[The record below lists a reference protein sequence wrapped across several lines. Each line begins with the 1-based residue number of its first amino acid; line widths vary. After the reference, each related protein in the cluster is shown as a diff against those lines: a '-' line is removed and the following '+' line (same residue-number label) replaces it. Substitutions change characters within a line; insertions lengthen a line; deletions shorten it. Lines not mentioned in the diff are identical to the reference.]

1 MLQAIDISQTI
12 KDKKILK
19 PCSVSIVPGEFTAVV
34 GPNGA
39 GKSTLLRILSGENKA
54 SSGEVFIQNQPL
66 QRYSSKELSRLI
78 AVLPQSTAINFPFT
92 VEQVIEIGRYSHA
105 TSDQQNR
112 LIVNEILQRT
122 ALTHFRER
130 AYQTLSGGEQQ
141 RVQMARV
148 LAQLWH
154 GGYHAHEPR
163 PRYLLLDEPT
173 SSLDLA
179 QQQKLLSLARD
190 SCHEGVGVLAILHD
204 LNLAMQYADRILF
217 LKKGQTVA
225 YGPVSE
231 VVTQTVIEDTFS
243 HPVRLFHDQGQWV
256 VVPQAYSN
264 VHFVKLNEQN
274 HE

>member
-1 MLQAIDISQTI
+1 MLHAVDISKTI
-12 KDKKILK
+12 KGKQILK
-19 PCSVSIVPGEFTAVV
+19 SCSLSIRPGEFTAVV

-39 GKSTLLRILSGENKA
+39 GKSTLLRILSGEDKA
-54 SSGEVFIQNQPL
+54 SSGNVFLNKEPM
-66 QRYSSKELSRLI
+66 SSFDSKTLSRLR
-78 AVLPQSTAINFPFT
+78 AVLPQSTTINFPFT
-92 VEQVIEIGRYSHA
+92 VEQVVEIGRYSHA
-105 TSDQQNR
+105 SSDQQNR
-112 LIVNEILQRT
+112 QIIADILQRT
-122 ALTHFRER
+122 GLTHFSDRP
-130 AYQTLSGGEQQ
+130 YQTLSGGEQQ

-154 GGYHAHEPR
+154 GGFHAHEPR

-190 SCHEGVGVLAILHD
+190 SCREGVGVFAILHD
-204 LNLAMQYADRILF
+204 LNLAMQYADHILF

-225 YGPVSE
+225 YGPVAE

-243 HPVRLFHDQGQWV
+243 HPVRLLHDQGQWV